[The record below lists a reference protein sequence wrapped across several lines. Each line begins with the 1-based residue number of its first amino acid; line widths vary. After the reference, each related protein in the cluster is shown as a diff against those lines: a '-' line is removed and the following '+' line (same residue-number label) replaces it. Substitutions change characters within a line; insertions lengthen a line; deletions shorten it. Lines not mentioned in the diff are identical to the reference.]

1 MTDSP
6 LSHQKVAPFRSV
18 WLEGLLTFITMGC
31 YLFVWFAL
39 AARDCKRIT
48 GRSFTPILW
57 FFVPVI
63 CLPLPFALHILLSTF
78 SDIEKERALPG
89 WTKGQNFAFN
99 GLFSSAYIGA
109 YVVGEIIENQ
119 MLQFVLWAVAFVLF
133 LLLHGR
139 LNRIRRA
146 FESEP
151 MMHRFAGFN
160 ALEWVVGLLFLALW
174 VGLFWALGQLKLVN
188 ADTTRIDP
196 GTEIV
201 VAEAGVRFTVNQ
213 EGWENVPVGT
223 VTDGTAEYELRGPA
237 SLNNMWYAVFTYTE
251 HDDFNEIAQNRY
263 ATYLEV
269 LPGAQC
275 TAARSLQEGTDLLRS
290 VVSCENTEAGDKQL
304 YISHLI
310 EREKGL
316 VELVGYMWVAPRKY
330 TQYKP
335 QFIKDVKGLITDEK

>member
-310 EREKGL
+310 EREKRPG
-316 VELVGYMWVAPRKY
+316 
-330 TQYKP
+330 
-335 QFIKDVKGLITDEK
+335 

>member
-1 MTDSP
+1 VTDSP

-335 QFIKDVKGLITDEK
+335 QFIKDVKGLIADEK

>member
-316 VELVGYMWVAPRKY
+316 VELEGYMWEAPRKY

-335 QFIKDVKGLITDEK
+335 QFIKDVKGLIADEK

>member
-6 LSHQKVAPFRSV
+6 LSHQKVAPFRSA

-335 QFIKDVKGLITDEK
+335 QFIKDVKGLIADEK

>member
-119 MLQFVLWAVAFVLF
+119 MLQFVLWAVAFVLS
-133 LLLHGR
+133 
-139 LNRIRRA
+139 I
-146 FESEP
+146 S
-151 MMHRFAGFN
+151 
-160 ALEWVVGLLFLALW
+160 
-174 VGLFWALGQLKLVN
+174 QYS
-188 ADTTRIDP
+188 
-196 GTEIV
+196 
-201 VAEAGVRFTVNQ
+201 
-213 EGWENVPVGT
+213 
-223 VTDGTAEYELRGPA
+223 TA
-237 SLNNMWYAVFTYTE
+237 T
-251 HDDFNEIAQNRY
+251 
-263 ATYLEV
+263 
-269 LPGAQC
+269 
-275 TAARSLQEGTDLLRS
+275 
-290 VVSCENTEAGDKQL
+290 
-304 YISHLI
+304 
-310 EREKGL
+310 GL
-316 VELVGYMWVAPRKY
+316 VFV
-330 TQYKP
+330 
-335 QFIKDVKGLITDEK
+335 

>member
-335 QFIKDVKGLITDEK
+335 QFIKDVKGLIADEK

>member
-6 LSHQKVAPFRSV
+6 RTYHKVAPYRAV
-18 WLEGLLTFITMGC
+18 WLEGLLTIVTMGC

-48 GRSFTPILW
+48 GRPFTPILW
-57 FFVPVI
+57 FFAPVV
-63 CLPLPFALHILLSTF
+63 CLPLPFASHILLKTF
-78 SDIEKERALPG
+78 SDIEAQRQLPG
-89 WTKGQNFAFN
+89 WSKMQNIAWN
-99 GLFSSAYIGA
+99 GLFSGAYIGA
-109 YVVGEIIENQ
+109 YVFAEFIDSQ
-119 MLQFVLWAVAFVLF
+119 TLQFVLWAVAFMLF
-133 LLLHGR
+133 LLLHHR
-139 LNRIRRA
+139 LNRIRQA

-174 VGLFWALGQLKLVN
+174 AGLFWALGQLKLVN
-188 ADTTRIDP
+188 VETTRIEP

-201 VAEAGVRFTVNQ
+201 VPEAGVRFTVNQ
-213 EGWENVPVGT
+213 EGWENVPIGT

-251 HDDFNEIAQNRY
+251 HDEFSEVAQNRY

-275 TAARSLQEGTDLLRS
+275 SASRSLQEGTDLLRS

-316 VELVGYMWVAPRKY
+316 DELVGYMWVAPRKY

>member
-1 MTDSP
+1 M
-6 LSHQKVAPFRSV
+6 
-18 WLEGLLTFITMGC
+18 
-31 YLFVWFAL
+31 
-39 AARDCKRIT
+39 
-48 GRSFTPILW
+48 
-57 FFVPVI
+57 
-63 CLPLPFALHILLSTF
+63 PLPFALHILLSTF

-335 QFIKDVKGLITDEK
+335 QFIKDVKGLIEDEK